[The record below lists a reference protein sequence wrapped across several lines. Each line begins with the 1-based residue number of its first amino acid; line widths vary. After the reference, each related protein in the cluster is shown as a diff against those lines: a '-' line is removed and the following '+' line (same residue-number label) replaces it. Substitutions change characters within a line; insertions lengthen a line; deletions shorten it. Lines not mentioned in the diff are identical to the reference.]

1 MNSTMH
7 EPTYMDLSGQVKKP
21 VESVFFFC
29 KVFPVPPSPKSLFP
43 FTSFFAFFFTVFLVS
58 FHIQSS
64 SCLLLSFLSY
74 YLPSLHFILL
84 SFAALMTAVIS
95 LYVHIKYLDH
105 VFLHHKVS
113 YDFLSFWDIDVKG
126 SFHLWWLACFL
137 FDVILLDCKLLLPNC
152 VMSFSIF

>member
-1 MNSTMH
+1 
-7 EPTYMDLSGQVKKP
+7 MDLSGQVKKP

-29 KVFPVPPSPKSLFP
+29 KVFPVPPSSKSFYSLSLLSLP
-43 FTSFFAFFFTVFLVS
+43 FFFFTVFLVS
-58 FHIQSS
+58 FPIQSS

-95 LYVHIKYLDH
+95 LYVNIEYLDH
-105 VFLHHKVS
+105 VFLHYKVS

-137 FDVILLDCKLLLPNC
+137 FDVILLDCTLLLPNC

>member
-1 MNSTMH
+1 MSPLIWILVGKSRSLLNQFSFFVRSF
-7 EPTYMDLSGQVKKP
+7 PFLLPPSLYSLSLLSLP
-21 VESVFFFC
+21 FFF
-29 KVFPVPPSPKSLFP
+29 L
-43 FTSFFAFFFTVFLVS
+43 VFLVS
-58 FHIQSS
+58 FPIQSS

-105 VFLHHKVS
+105 VFLHYKVS
-113 YDFLSFWDIDVKG
+113 YNFLSFWDIDVKG

-137 FDVILLDCKLLLPNC
+137 FDVILLDCTLLLPNC